1 MLYIAEKSTQVADL
15 LKALKAVGMDKGA
28 EIIPLSGHILELYDF
43 EDYDEKINGDWSCL
57 IHNKLIPFYPNALK
71 KKIKPNSS
79 FMSNGKKVMN
89 NYKGKLNSIKEAVTK
104 HHEIV
109 LATDPDN
116 EGATLGLEVI
126 ERCGAL
132 NKVIGM
138 INMSKLDLDSLSRE
152 VKDIK
157 KLDYMAMYACGD
169 ARAYFDQM
177 FGLNITMMATSYL
190 GKGKT
195 LPIGGVKLPT
205 LRMVVERDLAFE
217 SHTEV
222 AFYTLKGVARVGNSQ
237 FAIVVTT
244 EDCEDG
250 KFIAEEIAEAVKKTI
265 LGKKIKVNDYK
276 ETKCSEAPPKPYSL
290 TGLQSDCNK
299 KFQFSPAETLSHSQ
313 KLYIQDKIQ
322 SYPRVDTNY
331 YSDGEYKL
339 ANSILKKL
347 SEIKEF
353 EKIIQLIPNLDNLK
367 KRNIFNDAKLEG
379 SPHTAI
385 APTEGFNATIYQKLD
400 DSCLKVFKLVATRY
414 IIQFLNDYK
423 YLNIDGSAKSGEIVV
438 KFGENIGIDA
448 GWKEAFDGFKI
459 NIERTIPELRLN
471 DEIEV
476 LSLSI
481 TQGFTKPK
489 PRFTEGTLLLAME
502 KIYRFYTD
510 KKIKEQLGENGIG
523 TPATRAEILK
533 QMKEAKNGDE
543 PYFKI
548 KKGDVISTEKA
559 RDVIKVLPE
568 YVSSPILRADME
580 AYLKKIMRKEISK
593 EDYYL
598 EVQKI
603 VNKISEDIKHLGV
616 LSPVKIKAPIIKT
629 NLTCPL
635 CKSEIVDSGK
645 VFKCVKNLY
654 KNGKQTGCKFSILK
668 FQKPLKANFTA
679 GLVARLLAGEILA
692 APNGNK
698 IQIDLEDSFFTK
710 ITYMPGAGGESQ
722 GGTNNSGELI
732 ETPKTF
738 RLGNKFCFK
747 SCFGDVLTKAQAKK
761 LLEGEEVELKRVSKT
776 KGKAYS
782 VTVWVEDDGKFGSS
796 VG

>member
-43 EDYDEKINGDWSCL
+43 KDYDEKIDGDWSGL

-79 FMSNGKKVMN
+79 FMSNGKKIIN
-89 NYKGKLNSIKEAVTK
+89 NYKEKLNSIKEAVTK

-132 NKVIGM
+132 DKVIGM

-217 SHTEV
+217 SHTEI

-250 KFIAEEIAEAVKKTI
+250 RFSSEEIAEAIKKTI
-265 LGKKIKVNDYK
+265 LGKKIKINSYK
-276 ETKCSEAPPKPYSL
+276 EKKCAEAPPKPYSL

-299 KFQFSPAETLSHSQ
+299 KFEFSPAETLSYSQ

-347 SEIKEF
+347 SEIEEF
-353 EKIIQLIPNLDNLK
+353 KKIIELISDLNNLK
-367 KRNIFNDAKLEG
+367 KRNIFNDSKLEG

-385 APTEGFNATIYQKLD
+385 APTEGFNALTYQKLD

-414 IIQFLNDYK
+414 IIQFLDDYK
-423 YLNIDGSAKSGEIVV
+423 YLNIDGTAKIGDVIV
-438 KFGENIGIDA
+438 KFGENIGVHA
-448 GWKEAFDGFKI
+448 GWKETLNGFKL
-459 NIERTIPELRLN
+459 NATRTIPELKLN

-476 LSLSI
+476 LSLLI
-481 TQGFTKPK
+481 VKGFTKPK

-543 PYFKI
+543 PYFRI
-548 KKGDVISTEKA
+548 KNGDVISTEKA
-559 RDVIKVLPE
+559 RNLIKALPE

-580 AYLKKIMRKEISK
+580 ACLKKIMQKEISK

-603 VNKISEDIKHLGV
+603 VNKISEDIKKLGT

-629 NLTCPL
+629 DLLCPL

-645 VFKCVKNLY
+645 VFKCVKNLF

-668 FQKPLKANFTA
+668 FQKLLKANFTE
-679 GLVARLLAGEILA
+679 GLLRRVLAGEIIK

-698 IQIDLEDSFFTK
+698 IELDLTSPFFTK
-710 ITYMPGAGGESQ
+710 ITYAEGSETSS
-722 GGTNNSGELI
+722 SGDELVVT
-732 ETPKTF
+732 EKTF
-738 RLGNKFCFK
+738 RLGKKFCFK
-747 SCFGDVLTKAQAKK
+747 NCFGKELTKAQAKK
-761 LLEGEEVELKRVSKT
+761 LLEGEEVELKRVAK
-776 KGKAYS
+776 KNGKEYN

-796 VG
+796 LS